1 MFNDQTVFTF
11 KGPWGIPIEIGRTL
25 PLLVGL
31 LIFMS
36 LNSNLVGGIMFAVM
50 LVLAIFLHELGHAWG
65 CRVQGI
71 PVRRIKLYGGGGF
84 CQHAR
89 STTRRESEL
98 IVIMGP
104 LVNLALWAL
113 SGLLWPQ
120 LVDFARAN
128 AVMAE
133 VTFYLYQFSL
143 LNLFLF
149 AMNMIPVQPLDGG
162 KLFHLFLCRF
172 LDPRKALRIAGG
184 VGLVMAV
191 LWIPAMIG
199 MYIFAGFVLL
209 FFPSIKAHY
218 HMMRGD
224 TVLHS

>member
-36 LNSNLVGGIMFAVM
+36 LDSNLVGGIVFAVM

-65 CRVQGI
+65 CLIQGI
-71 PVRRIKLYGGGGF
+71 PVRRIKLFGGGGF
-84 CQHAR
+84 CEHAR

-104 LVNLALWAL
+104 LVNLALWAIF
-113 SGLLWPQ
+113 GLLWPM
-120 LVDFARAN
+120 LPNIGAGSTLIHD
-128 AVMAE
+128 
-133 VTFYLYQFSL
+133 VTYYCYQFSF

-149 AMNMIPVQPLDGG
+149 VMNMIPVQPLDGG
-162 KLFHLFLCRF
+162 KLFHLYLCRWIE
-172 LDPRKALRIAGG
+172 PRKALRIAGG
-184 VGLVMAV
+184 VGFVMAI

-199 MYIFAGFVLL
+199 MYVFAGFVLL
-209 FFPSIKAHY
+209 FMPSIKAHY

-224 TVLHS
+224 MAPHS